1 MLTPPIAQRHSWH
14 GSTALQ
20 PCPVAPLPAHP
31 LARNHTLPLL
41 ACLPA
46 SADLA
51 DSLRGLE
58 AGMRNLQQ
66 EYDFELEQQRIKSS
80 AAAAAAA
87 AAAASASS
95 TGDDGGGSRGSSPKA
110 PADRQAAFN
119 TELQAAAGAAAAA
132 AAAQRAGASSG
143 YSGSSA
149 AGAPAAATTAVPAAA
164 PLPPPFAA
172 MLGGFLE
179 SAARRQAE
187 LDAASRQTS
196 AVVKE
201 TVTWLGEAAGDQEAA
216 VFELLFNFAASFD
229 LSCKQVHRKVLAAA
243 ATAAGPANG
252 GADGAPPRRLG
263 HAAPQHG

>member
-1 MLTPPIAQRHSWH
+1 MLIMSTCRSAATSVAALSAVGDLRHRLSVH
-14 GSTALQ
+14 PQ
-20 PCPVAPLPAHP
+20 PHAP
-31 LARNHTLPLL
+31 T

-46 SADLA
+46 CLPADVA
-51 DSLRGLE
+51 DSLKGLE

-66 EYDFELEQQRIKSS
+66 EYDFELEQQRIKAS
-80 AAAAAAA
+80 A
-87 AAAASASS
+87 AAAASAS
-95 TGDDGGGSRGSSPKA
+95 TAGGGGSRSSSPKA

-119 TELQAAAGAAAAA
+119 TELEAAAAA
-132 AAAQRAGASSG
+132 GGAAAQGAGSSEN
-143 YSGSSA
+143 SGSA
-149 AGAPAAATTAVPAAA
+149 AGAPPAAA
-164 PLPPPFAA
+164 AAVSAPPLLPPFAA
-172 MLGGFLE
+172 TLGGFLE

-229 LSCKQVHRKVLAAA
+229 LCCKQVHRKVLAAA
-243 ATAAGPANG
+243 AAAGPANGG

-263 HAAPQHG
+263 RAAPQHA